1 MRKEELRLAVVIYGG
16 ASLAVY
22 MHGVT
27 KELFKLV
34 QASKRVRDT
43 LQQDTPSTSTVAV
56 ADTEDV
62 YEQLLL
68 KMNQTSEFR
77 VVIDVIAGASA
88 GAINGSMLAKAL
100 VNDLPLDAQTDVWL
114 EKADVDHLTDDTVN
128 SWRRVYTL
136 PFLKAVTRLF
146 PPRFRSNSETR
157 MKLERFLRK
166 AWLTPPLSGKRL
178 CNMLLDALQ
187 QVNRARK
194 DSSLLPHGQRLDF
207 YASITDLFGYP
218 RSFRLNESTVVR
230 EAEHAVVAR
239 LLHIETPQGRKTSDF
254 RDSND
259 PALVWAARASSS
271 YAGAFAPFHHSEL
284 MNVLTERG
292 VSWDAHTFLKRKL
305 LLQDGQP
312 ASEAFDPA
320 DRYFVDG
327 GIVNNKPFSA
337 AIEALHHRP
346 ADRAIDRCI
355 VYIEPIPNP
364 GDAQDPQQFLKF
376 FGTIRAAIST
386 IPRNQPILSELHEVA
401 GRDANA
407 RINQRLIDSNRE
419 SIDQLVGKA
428 RKIIDRAANQ
438 SASQQDSSSPQAEHL
453 RALRIAMRATA
464 RTQMGVAF
472 EAYNQRRVWRLS
484 EGLVSEWQVLLPG
497 LESQDTELAMVET
510 VERWLAEEIDSS
522 QQDPHAV
529 FLRRFDVTYRIRRL
543 QFVIRSINQRFG
555 ELDDDSPDGEII
567 GELKLQSYT
576 ILESLYSMRR
586 AQNLKSS
593 VLEQIR
599 KASTTLP
606 LPPRIAVTMLR
617 LLSRALRL
625 PAFDKT
631 TDTLFAEHCAKLTDA
646 NLRDSVLA
654 DYAGFA
660 LYDVLLT
667 SGGSDMQDT
676 DPLTRLRI
684 ERISP
689 EDSMGLR
696 DQFQGL
702 RSRDLMSFAGFFNRS
717 FREHDYL
724 WGRLN
729 GADRCVDLL
738 SKAAGDLLDDAG
750 KARLRRE
757 LFTTILDSEEPKL
770 TKAKRLLNR
779 LRVELTKDLSPGG

>member
-43 LQQDTPSTSTVAV
+43 LEEGTPSTTDVT
-56 ADTEDV
+56 DTEDI

-68 KMNQTSEFR
+68 KMNQVREFR

-187 QVNRARK
+187 QVNKAHTG
-194 DSSLLPHGQRLDF
+194 SSLLPHGQRLDF

-218 RSFRLNESTVVR
+218 RSFRLNEATVIR

-254 RDSND
+254 RASND

-284 MNVLTERG
+284 TSVLEERG
-292 VSWDAHTFLKRKL
+292 ESWDAETFLQRKV

-312 ASEAFDPA
+312 AAEAFDPA

-346 ADRAIDRCI
+346 ADRAVDRCI

-364 GDAQDPQQFLKF
+364 GDKQDPKQFLKF
-376 FGTIRAAIST
+376 FGTIRAAVST
-386 IPRNQPILSELHEVA
+386 IPRNQPILSELNEVA
-401 GRDANA
+401 ERDANA
-407 RINQRLIDSNRE
+407 RINQRIIDSNRD
-419 SIDQLVGKA
+419 SIDQLVGDA
-428 RKIIDRAANQ
+428 RKIIDRAANLGAPTN
-438 SASQQDSSSPQAEHL
+438 SADSPQAEHL
-453 RALRIAMRATA
+453 RALRIAMRTTA
-464 RTQMGVAF
+464 QTQMGVAF

-484 EGLVSEWQVLLPG
+484 EGLVGEWQMLLPG

-522 QQDPHAV
+522 HQYPHAV
-529 FLRRFDVTYRIRRL
+529 FLNQFDVTYRVRRL
-543 QFVIRSINQRFG
+543 QFVIRSINQHFA
-555 ELDDDSPDGEII
+555 ELDEASPDGEVI
-567 GELKLQSYT
+567 GALKLQSYT
-576 ILESLYSMRR
+576 MLEKLYGMRR
-586 AQNLKSS
+586 ADSLKSS
-593 VLEQIR
+593 VLDQIR
-599 KASTTLP
+599 AASTTLP
-606 LPPRIAVTMLR
+606 LPPRTAVTMLR

-625 PAFDKT
+625 PAFDQE
-631 TDTLFAEHCAKLTDA
+631 TDALFANSCAKLTDA
-646 NLRDSVLA
+646 TLRDSVLA

-660 LYDVLLT
+660 MYDVLLT

-738 SKAAGDLLDDAG
+738 SKAAGPLLDDIG
-750 KARLRRE
+750 KAKLRRE
-757 LFTTILDSEEPKL
+757 LFTAILDSEEPKL
-770 TKAKRLLNR
+770 TEARPLLDR
-779 LRVELTKDLSPGG
+779 LRLELAKELPTSN